1 MTLNNPIFN
10 SESKDFDASIF
21 IGDKTHNL
29 TLSDF
34 SVDEEI
40 KAANLAD
47 KIYKWLKVNLDTT
60 KIYAASLLTELKND
74 SWLEENEIPLTQTK
88 FAETIIFDGIIAF
101 SEGSFQIFFYDN
113 DIFWGHSIVVD
124 IDKDFKFD
132 GANISG

>member
-1 MTLNNPIFN
+1 MTLNKPIFN
-10 SESKDFDASIF
+10 IETNDFDASIF
-21 IGDKTHNL
+21 ITDKTHNL

-40 KAANLAD
+40 AAASLAD
-47 KIYKWLKVNLDTT
+47 KIYKWLKVNLNAA

-74 SWLEENEIPLTQTK
+74 TWLDENQTPLTQTE

-113 DIFWGHSIVVD
+113 DIFFGHSIVVD
-124 IDKDFKFD
+124 IDKDFNFD